1 MQATRLP
8 LQLKIR
14 DTDRYLLGK
23 MRRSVSEKAPL
34 QNQFSERM
42 CTRRTRVERQGHLRV
57 TQKRNENKLF
67 KAEIHIRKFGVIAR
81 PTFPFRKNNRPQN
94 LAALY
99 VRGLLLLLR
108 RLGMKRALR
117 GIGIMPM
124 NGCGLAP
131 PVTRRQRSEH
141 TMIRD
146 REPGTD
152 CNRNAC
158 ATHARIH
165 HSDNS

>member
-8 LQLKIR
+8 PQLKIR
-14 DTDRYLLGK
+14 GADRYLLGK

-34 QNQFSERM
+34 QNQFSERI
-42 CTRRTRVERQGHLRV
+42 CIRRTRVERQGHLRV
-57 TQKRNENKLF
+57 THKRNENKLF
-67 KAEIHIRKFGVIAR
+67 KEEIDTWRFGVIAR
-81 PTFPFRKNNRPQN
+81 PTFRFRKYDCAQE

-99 VRGLLLLLR
+99 VRGLLLLLCR
-108 RLGMKRALR
+108 FGMKRALR
-117 GIGIMPM
+117 GIGIMSM
-124 NGCGLAP
+124 NGCGLAAHA
-131 PVTRRQRSEH
+131 TRRQRSEH